1 VCEAATRQVQPCTES
16 DLRESG
22 ESDLMRLEEEASP
35 APRAAESARFFP
47 LVFAAGI
54 VGGTGEPVCVAVSG
68 SGARQ
73 EDAAAYCGYS
83 GPRQPHVVSSVFNNS
98 VLLVL

>member
-1 VCEAATRQVQPCTES
+1 MRPPQGQVQLYTES

-35 APRAAESARFFP
+35 TPRAAESARFFP
-47 LVFAAGI
+47 LVFGAGI
-54 VGGTGEPVCVAVSG
+54 GGGRGEPACVTVSG

-73 EDAAAYCGYS
+73 EDAAYCGYS
-83 GPRQPHVVSSVFNNS
+83 GPRCHTWSAPWSSTS
-98 VLLVL
+98 